1 MAVKSSR
8 KDVILNMVY
17 SLGAS
22 IVILGALFKI
32 NHWAIGPLDGS
43 AILAIGL
50 ITEALIFVIFAFDPP
65 KGEYEWERAY
75 PELLDGSTA
84 VKSTKKNALVAA
96 GDTEVSLSNKLD
108 KMLADA
114 KLDAS
119 LMSRL
124 RDGIDNFSHAVADI
138 NKSVDASS
146 ATQAYGD
153 QLALAANHMEG
164 LNALYQV
171 QLDNGK
177 KQVEL
182 NKKFISEMEKS
193 ASGSEQFMAEMN
205 KLTTNVNNLNKVYGG
220 MLTAMRNPGA

>member
-1 MAVKSSR
+1 
-8 KDVILNMVY
+8 
-17 SLGAS
+17 
-22 IVILGALFKI
+22 
-32 NHWAIGPLDGS
+32 
-43 AILAIGL
+43 
-50 ITEALIFVIFAFDPP
+50 IFIIFAFDPP

-75 PELLDGSTA
+75 PELTDGSTA
-84 VKSTKKNALVAA
+84 VKATKKNALATT
-96 GDTEVSLSNKLD
+96 DTEVSLSNKLD

-114 KLDAS
+114 KLDSS

-138 NKSVDASS
+138 NKTVDASS

-182 NKKFISEMEKS
+182 NKKFINEMEKS
-193 ASGSEQFMAEMN
+193 ASGSEQFMEEMN
-205 KLTTNVNNLNKVYGG
+205 KLTSNVNNLNKVYGG
-220 MLTAMRNPGA
+220 MLTAMRNPQA

>member
-1 MAVKSSR
+1 MAAKTSK

-22 IVILGALFKI
+22 VVILGALFKI
-32 NHWAIGPLDGS
+32 NHWAVGPLDGS
-43 AILAIGL
+43 TVLAIGL

-75 PELLDGSTA
+75 PELLDGKA
-84 VKSTKKNALVAA
+84 VKSTKKNAIAT

-114 KLDAS
+114 KLDSS

-153 QLALAANHMEG
+153 QMALAANHMEG

-182 NKKFISEMEKS
+182 NKKFIEEMEKS
-193 ASGSEQFMAEMN
+193 ASGSEQFMTEMN
-205 KLTTNVNNLNKVYGG
+205 KLTDNVNNLNKVYGG

>member
-1 MAVKSSR
+1 MAVKASKKEVR
-8 KDVILNMVY
+8 LNFFY
-17 SLGAS
+17 SIGAA

-32 NHWAIGPLDGS
+32 NHYSVFGLDGS
-43 AILAIGL
+43 TVLLIGMGM
-50 ITEALIFVIFAFDPP
+50 EVIVFTVFAFNPP
-65 KGEYEWERAY
+65 TGEYEWERAF
-75 PELLDGSTA
+75 PELNDGSTA
-84 VKSTKKNALVAA
+84 IKSSKKNALVAQ
-96 GDTEVSLSNKLD
+96 GDEEASLSSKLD

-114 KLDAS
+114 KLDSS
-119 LMSRL
+119 LMTRL

-138 NKSVDASS
+138 NKTVDASS

-182 NKKFISEMEKS
+182 NKKFIDEMQKS

-205 KLTTNVNNLNKVYGG
+205 KLTENVNNLNKVYGG
-220 MLTAMRNPGA
+220 MLTAMRNPGV

>member
-50 ITEALIFVIFAFDPP
+50 ITEALIFIIFAFDPP

-75 PELLDGSTA
+75 PELTDGSTA
-84 VKSTKKNALVAA
+84 VKATKKNALATT
-96 GDTEVSLSNKLD
+96 DTEVSLSNKLD

-114 KLDAS
+114 KLDSS

-138 NKSVDASS
+138 NKTVDASS

-182 NKKFISEMEKS
+182 NKKFINEMEKS
-193 ASGSEQFMAEMN
+193 ASGSEQFMEEMN
-205 KLTTNVNNLNKVYGG
+205 KLTSNVNNLNKVYGG
-220 MLTAMRNPGA
+220 MLTAMRNPQA